1 MAQQIFLS
9 VAMAELEEVVFS
21 DDSEEV
27 GEEWEESRKLPI
39 KSSVAEDP
47 PLLACVRACLL
58 ACVLACVLLACVCLR
73 ACMCALALACFLH
86 LRSCWHLILICR
98 TMGSI
103 SRNAHPIFACV
114 AGSISTSSR
123 LGD

>member
-58 ACVLACVLLACVCLR
+58 ACSRVCSLHVCACVLACVLLHWHASCTCV
-73 ACMCALALACFLH
+73 LAG
-86 LRSCWHLILICR
+86 
-98 TMGSI
+98 T
-103 SRNAHPIFACV
+103 
-114 AGSISTSSR
+114 
-123 LGD
+123 